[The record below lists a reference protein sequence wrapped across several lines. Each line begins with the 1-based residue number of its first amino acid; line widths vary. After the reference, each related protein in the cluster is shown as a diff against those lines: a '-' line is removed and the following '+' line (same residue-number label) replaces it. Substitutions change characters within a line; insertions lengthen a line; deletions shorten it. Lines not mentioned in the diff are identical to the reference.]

1 MNVHRR
7 TVLTGMLGASA
18 LVAAPAI
25 LRAQGAPMK
34 IGFLTVKTGPL
45 ASGGIQ
51 MEQGL
56 TLYLKERNNVLA
68 GRPVQLFTGD
78 SGGAP
83 AVARTKMQE
92 FVEKENIACLIGP
105 LATAEAL
112 AIDDYIRD
120 KQVPTL
126 SVAAAEDMT
135 QRKANPWFVRAT
147 SSSAQ
152 CSYAMGDYAAK
163 ELGYKRAAMI
173 ADDLAYGHEL
183 NAGFQRAFEDAGG
196 KVVQKLW
203 PPLNAPDY
211 GTYIAQIK
219 RTSMCIFI
227 GFAGSNGFKFLKQ
240 YKEYG
245 GNIPILGGMTAIDE
259 SLLQQ
264 MGDEAT
270 RLISTCLYSAQ
281 IDSPTNKKF
290 VEGMNARLQGRSR
303 HLRRRHLHQR
313 RGAGGRA
320 EEDRRQDRGQERAD
334 EGAARSDKV
343 EDTARGPVQLRQ
355 IRQRDRQRLH
365 PQGRE
370 EGRQAGQHRDQDLSQ
385 CEPVLDLRSRGIP
398 EAPRLQSRDVARKQ
412 ESRTV
417 RRKPIAAPCQRAE
430 QRHPIESKTSQREK
444 RHDRQSPYRHQG
456 SARRGRRHAGAQ
468 GACRRR
474 RKRLR
479 SVSDS

>member
-1 MNVHRR
+1 MSVHRR

-18 LVAAPAI
+18 LVATPAI

-56 TLYLKERNNVLA
+56 ALYLKERNNVLA

-203 PPLNAPDY
+203 PPLISPDY
-211 GTYIAQIK
+211 GTYIAQLK
-219 RTSMCIFI
+219 QNVDVIFI
-227 GFAGSNGFKFLKQ
+227 GFAGSNGFKFFKQ

-245 GNIPILGGMTAIDE
+245 GNTPILGGMTAVDE

-264 MGDEAT
+264 MGDEA
-270 RLISTCLYSAQ
+270 LGMISTCWYSAQ
-281 IDSPTNKKF
+281 IDTPTNKKF
-290 VEGMNARLQGRSR
+290 VDGMNRDYKVDPGFYAAATYTNGAVLEAALKTIGADIENKAALIKA
-303 HLRRRHLHQR
+303 LR
-313 RGAGGRA
+313 
-320 EEDRRQDRGQERAD
+320 
-334 EGAARSDKV
+334 EGNV
-343 EDTARGPVQLRQ
+343 EDTCRGPVRFDKYGNVVGNVY
-355 IRQRDRQRLH
+355 IRKVEKKDGKLVNSVIKTYPNVSQFWTYDPVEFLKKPVYNRDTWPENKNL
-365 PQGRE
+365 
-370 EGRQAGQHRDQDLSQ
+370 
-385 CEPVLDLRSRGIP
+385 EP
-398 EAPRLQSRDVARKQ
+398 
-412 ESRTV
+412 
-417 RRKPIAAPCQRAE
+417 
-430 QRHPIESKTSQREK
+430 
-444 RHDRQSPYRHQG
+444 
-456 SARRGRRHAGAQ
+456 
-468 GACRRR
+468 
-474 RKRLR
+474 
-479 SVSDS
+479 

>member
-1 MNVHRR
+1 MSVHRR

-56 TLYLKERNNVLA
+56 ALYLKERNNVLA

-203 PPLNAPDY
+203 PPLISPDY
-211 GTYIAQIK
+211 GTYIAQLK
-219 RTSMCIFI
+219 QNVDVIFI
-227 GFAGSNGFKFLKQ
+227 GFAGSNGFKFFKQ

-245 GNIPILGGMTAIDE
+245 GNTPILGGMTAVDE

-264 MGDEAT
+264 MGDEA
-270 RLISTCLYSAQ
+270 LGMISTCWYSAQ

-290 VEGMNARLQGRSR
+290 VDGMNRDNKVDPGFYAAATYTNGAVLEAALAKINGKIEDKNTLMAA
-303 HLRRRHLHQR
+303 LR
-313 RGAGGRA
+313 G
-320 EEDRRQDRGQERAD
+320 
-334 EGAARSDKV
+334 SDKV
-343 EDTARGPVQLRQ
+343 ETARGPVSFDKYGNVIGNVY
-355 IRQRDRQRLH
+355 IRKVEKKGGKLVNTVIKTY
-365 PQGRE
+365 PN
-370 EGRQAGQHRDQDLSQ
+370 LSQ
-385 CEPVLDLRSRGIP
+385 FWTYDPDEFPKHPVYNRETWPGNKNVEP
-398 EAPRLQSRDVARKQ
+398 
-412 ESRTV
+412 
-417 RRKPIAAPCQRAE
+417 
-430 QRHPIESKTSQREK
+430 
-444 RHDRQSPYRHQG
+444 
-456 SARRGRRHAGAQ
+456 
-468 GACRRR
+468 
-474 RKRLR
+474 
-479 SVSDS
+479 

>member
-1 MNVHRR
+1 MSVHRR

-56 TLYLKERNNVLA
+56 ALYLKERNNVLA

-203 PPLNAPDY
+203 PPLISPDY
-211 GTYIAQIK
+211 GTYIAQLK
-219 RTSMCIFI
+219 QNVDVIFI
-227 GFAGSNGFKFLKQ
+227 GFAGSNGFKFFKQ

-245 GNIPILGGMTAIDE
+245 GNTPILGGMTAVDE

-264 MGDEAT
+264 MGDEA
-270 RLISTCLYSAQ
+270 LGMISTCWYSAQ

-290 VEGMNARLQGRSR
+290 VDGMNRDNKVDPGFYAAATYTNGAVLEAALAKINGKIEDKNALMAA
-303 HLRRRHLHQR
+303 LR
-313 RGAGGRA
+313 G
-320 EEDRRQDRGQERAD
+320 
-334 EGAARSDKV
+334 SDKV
-343 EDTARGPVQLRQ
+343 ETARGPVSFDKYGNVIGNVY
-355 IRQRDRQRLH
+355 IRKVEKKGGKLVNSVIKTYPNVSQFWTYNPDEFLKH
-365 PQGRE
+365 PVYTRE
-370 EGRQAGQHRDQDLSQ
+370 TWPGNKNL
-385 CEPVLDLRSRGIP
+385 EP
-398 EAPRLQSRDVARKQ
+398 
-412 ESRTV
+412 
-417 RRKPIAAPCQRAE
+417 
-430 QRHPIESKTSQREK
+430 
-444 RHDRQSPYRHQG
+444 
-456 SARRGRRHAGAQ
+456 
-468 GACRRR
+468 
-474 RKRLR
+474 
-479 SVSDS
+479 